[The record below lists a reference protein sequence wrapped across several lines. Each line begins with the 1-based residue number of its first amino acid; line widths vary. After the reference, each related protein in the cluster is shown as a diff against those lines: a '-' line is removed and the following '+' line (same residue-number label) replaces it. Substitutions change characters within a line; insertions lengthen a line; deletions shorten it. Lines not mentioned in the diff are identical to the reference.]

1 VIASRRVRFL
11 LGALTAAWIGASPA
25 AAGTEAA
32 LVEGAK
38 VRVEAPEVSAGRIQ
52 GAVAELRA
60 AALVVSVDGRRVAVP
75 WRAIR
80 RMDVSAGER
89 RHALRGLLIGAGA
102 GALLSIV
109 MPKCVNE
116 GCTSEVGF
124 DPAFALVGA
133 LSGSAWGSLIGAL
146 VKTED
151 WKAVSVRLAVAP
163 MPRRGASVAV
173 SIAIR

>member
-1 VIASRRVRFL
+1 VIASRGVRSFL
-11 LGALTAAWIGASPA
+11 AALTAAGIGGSTA

-38 VRVEAPEVSAGRIQ
+38 VRVEAPLVSAGRIQ
-52 GAVAELRA
+52 GAVAELGA
-60 AALVVSVDGRRVAVP
+60 TALVVSVDDRRVTVP
-75 WRAIR
+75 WRAITH
-80 RMDVSAGER
+80 MDVSAGQR
-89 RHALRGLLIGAGA
+89 RHALRGLLIGAGV
-102 GALLSIV
+102 GAALSIV

-116 GCTSEVGF
+116 GCSTEVGF
-124 DPAFALVGA
+124 EPVFALMGA
-133 LSGSAWGSLIGAL
+133 LGGSAWGSLIGAL